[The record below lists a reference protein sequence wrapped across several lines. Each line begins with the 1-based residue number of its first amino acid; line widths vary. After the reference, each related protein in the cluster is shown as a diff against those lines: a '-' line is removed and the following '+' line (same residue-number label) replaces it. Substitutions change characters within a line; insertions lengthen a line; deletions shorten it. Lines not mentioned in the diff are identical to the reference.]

1 MTIEIKL
8 NHLPESVSEGLVAA
22 WRRAPGERVYRDD
35 PLVDIETDK
44 VVLEIPAPADG
55 VLGQILKPEG
65 ETVRADDTIALL
77 EPAGSSAVPGP
88 AAPGEAEDSAPPM
101 SPAVRH
107 LLAEHRLDPQ
117 TIEGSGR
124 DGRILKGDVLDHLKR
139 RDATPPE
146 PAASTEPP
154 TAPETVTTVAPAA
167 PAAPTAPP
175 VAATGG
181 RRAIRRVAMT
191 PVRKRIAERL
201 LESQRQT
208 ATLTTFNEFD
218 MSAVKRLRAEH
229 GERFLAAHGVKLGF
243 MSFFVKAVTEALVR
257 HPIVNAG
264 IDGDDILYHDY
275 YDIGVAVGSPRGL
288 VVPVLRDTERL
299 DFAGVEKSIADLAA
313 RAQEGRLALEE
324 LSGGTF
330 SITNGGVFGSLLS
343 TPILNP
349 PQSAILG
356 LHKLEERPVAV
367 AGEVVIRPM
376 MYAALSYDHRLID
389 GRDAVLFLTTIKAL
403 IEDPA
408 RLLLAV

>member
-1 MTIEIKL
+1 MTTEIKL
-8 NHLPESVSEGLVAA
+8 NHLPESVTEGLVTA
-22 WRRAPGERVYRDD
+22 WRRSPGERVNRDD

-44 VVLEIPAPADG
+44 VVLEIPAPEDG
-55 VLGQILKPEG
+55 ILGEILKPEG
-65 ETVRADDTIALL
+65 STVQADDTIALL
-77 EPAGSSAVPGP
+77 EPVDGPRVLP
-88 AAPGEAEDSAPPM
+88 AAQTEEPAATPPT

-107 LLAEHRLDPQ
+107 LLAEHDLDAARI
-117 TIEGSGR
+117 TGSGK
-124 DGRILKGDVLDHLKR
+124 DGRILKGDVLDHLKGLEQPQPAEPPAPR
-139 RDATPPE
+139 PTAAPATPP
-146 PAASTEPP
+146 PLP
-154 TAPETVTTVAPAA
+154 APAA
-167 PAAPTAPP
+167 DAEPATTPTPA
-175 VAATGG
+175 GG
-181 RRAIRRVAMT
+181 RRAIRRQPMS
-191 PVRKRIAERL
+191 PLRKRVAERL

-229 GERFLAAHGVKLGF
+229 GERFKAAHGVKLGF
-243 MSFFVKAVTEALVR
+243 MSFFVKAVTEALIR
-257 HPIVNAG
+257 HPVVNAA

-288 VVPVLRDTERL
+288 IVPVLRDTDRL
-299 DFAGVEKSIADLAA
+299 DFAGVEKAIADLAG

-324 LSGGTF
+324 LAGGTF

-367 AGEVVIRPM
+367 NGEVVIRPM

-389 GRDAVLFLTTIKAL
+389 GRDAVRFLVTIKEL
-403 IEDPA
+403 IEDPS
-408 RLLLAV
+408 RMLLAV

>member
-8 NHLPESVSEGLVAA
+8 NHLPESVSEGLVTA
-22 WRRAPGERVYRDD
+22 WRRSPGERVNRDD

-44 VVLEIPAPADG
+44 VVLEIPAPEDG
-55 VLGQILKPEG
+55 VLGEILKGEG

-77 EPAGSSAVPGP
+77 EPVDGERPQPKP
-88 AAPGEAEDSAPPM
+88 AATEEKKAPAKRPPV

-107 LLAEHRLDPQ
+107 LLEEHRLDPAE
-117 TIEGSGR
+117 IEGTGR
-124 DGRILKGDVLDHLKR
+124 DGRILKGDVLDHLKQR
-139 RDATPPE
+139 EETPPPQE
-146 PAASTEPP
+146 PAP
-154 TAPETVTTVAPAA
+154 TPAPAA
-167 PAAPTAPP
+167 EPPPPPTEAPS
-175 VAATGG
+175 GG

-201 LESQRQT
+201 LESQRRT

-218 MSAVKRLRAEH
+218 LSAVKRLRAQH
-229 GERFLAAHGVKLGF
+229 GERFQTAHGVKLGF
-243 MSFFVKAVTEALVR
+243 MSFFVKAVTEALIR
-257 HPIVNAG
+257 HPVVNAA

-288 VVPVLRDTERL
+288 VVPVLRDTDRM
-299 DFAGVEKSIADLAA
+299 DFAAVEKAIGDVAA

-324 LSGGTF
+324 LAGGTF

-367 AGEVVIRPM
+367 NGEVVIRPM

-389 GRDAVLFLTTIKAL
+389 GRDAVLFLATVKAL

>member
-8 NHLPESVSEGLVAA
+8 NHLPESVSEGLVTA
-22 WRRAPGERVYRDD
+22 WRRSPGERVNRDD

-44 VVLEIPAPADG
+44 VVLEIPAPEDG
-55 VLGQILKPEG
+55 VLSEILKGEG

-77 EPAGSSAVPGP
+77 EPLDGERPPSKPAV
-88 AAPGEAEDSAPPM
+88 AEEKPAPPKRPPV

-107 LLAEHRLDPQ
+107 LLEEHRLDPAE
-117 TIEGSGR
+117 IEGSGR
-124 DGRILKGDVLDHLKR
+124 DGRILKGDVLEYMKR
-139 RDATPPE
+139 REETPPPE
-146 PAASTEPP
+146 PATTPTPPAEPP
-154 TAPETVTTVAPAA
+154 PPSPEVSSA
-167 PAAPTAPP
+167 
-175 VAATGG
+175 G

-201 LESQRQT
+201 LESQRRT

-218 MSAVKRLRAEH
+218 LSAVKRLRAAH

-243 MSFFVKAVTEALVR
+243 MSFFVKAVTEALIR
-257 HPIVNAG
+257 HPVVNAA

-288 VVPVLRDTERL
+288 VVPVLRDTDAM
-299 DFAGVEKSIADLAA
+299 DFAAVEKAIHDVAA

-324 LSGGTF
+324 LAGGTF

-356 LHKLEERPVAV
+356 LHKMEERPVAEN
-367 AGEVVIRPM
+367 GEVVIRPM

-389 GRDAVLFLTTIKAL
+389 GRDAVLFLATVKAL